1 MGSWLTATLNQL
13 LARGS
18 YSQIKFSKR
27 NKMVGRK
34 TPAHFVFFVFPIH
47 FLISVL
53 ERAVLFQND
62 EFSMVVLSA
71 KKLCCFSKKAIR
83 FLEKL
88 LQS

>member
-1 MGSWLTATLNQL
+1 MLTNSVNMGSWLAATLNQL

-47 FLISVL
+47 FS
-53 ERAVLFQND
+53 
-62 EFSMVVLSA
+62 
-71 KKLCCFSKKAIR
+71 
-83 FLEKL
+83 
-88 LQS
+88 